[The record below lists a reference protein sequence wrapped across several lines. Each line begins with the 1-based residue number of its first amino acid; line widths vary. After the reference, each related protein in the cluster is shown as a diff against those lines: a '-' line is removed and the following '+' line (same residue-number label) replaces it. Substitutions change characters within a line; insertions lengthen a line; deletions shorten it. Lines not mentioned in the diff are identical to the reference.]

1 MSFEEDIIIS
11 PANEYEVLQLLLAEC
26 RDRFSAYGGQYTI
39 HLPSSSSRSLI
50 VLQRAHPRH
59 VLCVR
64 TRSGLH
70 RHSGMQLTELADA
83 HITCTLADNMEA
95 DMKMLQQPDL
105 SPAERTAAQA
115 REQTCYLLSHAPTRA
130 AQLG

>member
-1 MSFEEDIIIS
+1 M
-11 PANEYEVLQLLLAEC
+11 LQLLLAEC

-39 HLPSSSSRSLI
+39 HLPLSSSRSLI
-50 VLQRAHPRH
+50 VLQRAHPGH

-64 TRSGLH
+64 TGSGLH
-70 RHSGMQLTELADA
+70 RHSGMQSTELADA

-105 SPAERTAAQA
+105 TPAERTAAQA
-115 REQTCYLLSHAPTRA
+115 RAQGWHLFTCPVLV
-130 AQLG
+130 AQMNDRQAWHQHIMS